1 MLNSDFVVKK
11 IIEKDF
17 TFWSGVPCSILGDFI
32 NYTSESRDL
41 HYISSSNEGESVAI
55 NSGLFLGNNKG
66 IAVFQ
71 NSGLGNAIN
80 PLTSLVAINEIHAPL
95 IMSMRGNHLGY
106 VDEPQHQVMGSLS
119 KKLLEEIGYTCFVL
133 EGLPSDIEVFNEFL
147 YNLEDLS
154 SYPALL
160 VNRKSIKNVSV
171 TKNYESIDLESEQS
185 KVRSD
190 SQLFDLDP
198 ADVDVTK
205 SEISRSDVITIL
217 CNNISQND
225 IIVSTTGYT
234 SRELAAISDRDRNFY
249 MVGAMGC
256 ASAVALGIA
265 LARPRNRVFVLDGDG
280 AALMRLGT
288 LATIAKVGPKNLTH
302 ILLNNRKHES
312 TGGQALSSRKDF
324 SFSRV
329 AEISGYE
336 DVATVSNGKQFQ
348 SILQSCNLDR
358 LRFIEAYINSGT
370 LEYLPRPKLSPKE
383 VTLRFKESL
392 IYDDGR

>member
-171 TKNYESIDLESEQS
+171 TKNYESIDLE
-185 KVRSD
+185 
-190 SQLFDLDP
+190 
-198 ADVDVTK
+198 
-205 SEISRSDVITIL
+205 SDVITIL